1 MKRHSTTAPSYF
13 RWAEAKGRDKKD
25 KDRRPAGGED
35 IVTIEGYLVVEFEPG
50 KPAPV
55 AVYGHSCFSKRE
67 K

>member
-1 MKRHSTTAPSYF
+1 MKRWHSTTAPSYF
-13 RWAEAKGRDKKD
+13 RWAEAKARDKKD
-25 KDRRPAGGED
+25 NDRRPADGE
-35 IVTIEGYLVVEFEPG
+35 TIEGYLVVEFEPG